1 MNRLGTLL
9 RNHTWLVPLLL
20 LAVAVGINVY
30 LQDNFFMQRVLNGNL
45 RVMLPLMIL
54 AVGQAI
60 IILAG
65 GIDLSVGA
73 MVSLVNTVFVTLIS
87 ADSGG
92 FELAGALISA
102 DSGGF
107 ELAGAMLVGVGVGAL
122 AGAVN
127 GLCVAVL
134 RLQPIVTTYATS
146 FIFAGLALAIL
157 PRPGGSVPR
166 DLTRFYRDYILEV
179 PVAAYG
185 IALLIILW
193 LLLRRTRF
201 GHHLYAVGGN
211 DEAAR
216 ASGVRVGLVRFGSD
230 RKSVV

>member
-1 MNRLGTLL
+1 VRRLGILL

-20 LAVAVGINVY
+20 LAIAVGVNVY

-60 IILAG
+60 VIVAG

-92 FELAGALISA
+92 LELAR
-102 DSGGF
+102 
-107 ELAGAMLVGVGVGAL
+107 AMLVGVGVGAL

-134 RLQPIVTTYATS
+134 RLQPIRS
-146 FIFAGLALAIL
+146 EE
-157 PRPGGSVPR
+157 R
-166 DLTRFYRDYILEV
+166 
-179 PVAAYG
+179 
-185 IALLIILW
+185 
-193 LLLRRTRF
+193 
-201 GHHLYAVGGN
+201 
-211 DEAAR
+211 
-216 ASGVRVGLVRFGSD
+216 RVGKEGGRGCGPAAWEEKSD
-230 RKSVV
+230 GL